1 MNIPSILVTVL
12 LGLEAVAFFVLTLPH
27 GSAARAT
34 VVNFVEGN
42 PLAKKVWHFW
52 RISLIFVTLLFADAV
67 RGIVTKKEH
76 KTELEPNEKLALAK

>member
-27 GSAARAT
+27 NSTARAG
-34 VVNFVEGN
+34 VINLVERS
-42 PLAKKVWHFW
+42 PVAKKVWHFW

-76 KTELEPNEKLALAK
+76 KTELEPNEKLALSK